1 MSKDFNKISE
11 NLNYFFNIKY
21 IIVHDDEYSYVDIL
35 EKILSF
41 PWDVREIFEDSSD
54 TIHNCKKLGVINPNY
69 IFIHKRDSQKIE
81 EEYNNQLFCLIIR
94 MDNSHQENF
103 ENKLL
108 EFAFRGFGKNYNS
121 ISESDIVNYNQ
132 LCKNFN
138 INSWV
143 MCRINHFTK
152 LIFGKFIGVN
162 FLNSENDIFA
172 SLNELEQEIL
182 DKSMW
187 LTKQFNFNQRK
198 INIIDNI
205 KNINL
210 NNIISNKSFFSLSNS
225 KTHEGVIIHTFEH
238 KYYYYGKYSK
248 EVGLQKDLKSLAYLK
263 AENQSPENL
272 KDRLL
277 FPLFY
282 AKTNNFLLFSLDYNI
297 NSIRQEVNLISAHCR
312 NYDEDRKS
320 LSHLITTLNKKMN
333 GNDKIISLIDFL
345 KDKNSYFHLKLYSSL
360 PIGWLNINGC
370 PLALKHYY
378 SLLPKHEYK
387 LSMPKKLVLIKKEPL
402 KILIIRSFK
411 ENDRLKN
418 IMENTLKIKP
428 KSSEQIDDRIKMMID
443 NNSEFLEKFTNV
455 SILKDKINKS
465 KDLNDEDLY
474 AKYRFVDV
482 YSEDDLISTLNQ
494 ATESIL
500 IFDCHGT
507 KIDDKGNYG
516 LCLYDK
522 EVNLNDLRDRVKKL
536 PPIVIFST
544 CDSLPLNA
552 NQETSPAQGAIN
564 LGAYVAVGTYLPI
577 NGNQASIAISR
588 LIHRLQQYVDIAI
601 EHLGRV
607 NFMDVVQGWLIME
620 YVREVLDAMI
630 DDKLVSKKIVFSKI
644 HFKTNCI
651 VNPLKPNWFDEFVEI
666 LKENIESFSTKE
678 DVISYLQTKIALTDS
693 MKYICVGFPEKVWI
707 SNNESEFN
715 QEVYDVIYV

>member
-35 EKILSF
+35 EKILNF

-54 TIHNCKKLGVINPNY
+54 TIHNCTKLGIINPNY

-81 EEYNNQLFCLIIR
+81 EEYNNHLFCLIVR
-94 MDNSHQENF
+94 MDNSHHPTEENRVI
-103 ENKLL
+103 
-108 EFAFRGFGKNYNS
+108 EFMFRTRGKFYPK
-121 ISESDIVNYNQ
+121 ISDLDII
-132 LCKNFN
+132 NFN
-138 INSWV
+138 QIFDNFSINSWILK
-143 MCRINHFTK
+143 RIHDFTK
-152 LIFGKFIGVN
+152 LISHKFIDVN
-162 FLNSENDIFA
+162 SLILGNDISN
-172 SLNELEQEIL
+172 SLRKSEQEIL

-187 LTKQFNFNQRK
+187 LMYQFNQGK
-198 INIIDNI
+198 INSFYSV

-210 NNIISNKSFFSLSNS
+210 NDIISNKSFFSLSNS
-225 KTHEGVIIHTFEH
+225 KTHEGIIVHTFEH
-238 KYYYYGKYSK
+238 KYYYYGRYSK
-248 EVGLQKDLKSLAYLK
+248 EFRLQKDLKRLAYLK

-282 AKTNNFLLFSLDYNI
+282 AKTNNFLFFSLDYNI

-345 KDKNSYFHLKLYSSL
+345 KDKNSYFHLKLYGSL

-428 KSSEQIDDRIKMMID
+428 KLSEQIDDRIKMMID

-516 LCLYDK
+516 LYLYDK
-522 EVNLNDLRDRVKKL
+522 EFNLNDLKDRVKKL

-564 LGAYVAVGTYLPI
+564 LGAYVVIGTYLPI
-577 NGNQASIAISR
+577 NGKQASIAIHR
-588 LIHRLQQYVDIAI
+588 LINRLQQYVDIAI
-601 EHLGRV
+601 RNSGKV
-607 NFMDVVQGWLIME
+607 NFMNIFQGWLIME
-620 YVREVLDAMI
+620 YVREVLFTMI
-630 DDKLVSKKIVFSKI
+630 NDKLVSKEIVFSKI
-644 HFKTNCI
+644 HFKINCI
-651 VNPLKPNWFDEFVEI
+651 INPLQHNWFDEFVEI
-666 LKENIESFSTKE
+666 LKEDIESFSTKE
-678 DVISYLQTKIALTDS
+678 DVIYYLQTKIALTDS
-693 MKYICVGFPEKVWI
+693 MKYVCVGFPEKVWI
-707 SNNESEFN
+707 SNDESKFN
-715 QEVYDVIYV
+715 KEIYDVIHV

>member
-35 EKILSF
+35 EKILNF

-54 TIHNCKKLGVINPNY
+54 TINNCTKLGIINPNY

-81 EEYNNQLFCLIIR
+81 EEYNNHLFCLIVK
-94 MDNSHQENF
+94 MDNSHHPTEENRVI
-103 ENKLL
+103 
-108 EFAFRGFGKNYNS
+108 EFMFRTRGKFYPK
-121 ISESDIVNYNQ
+121 ISDLDII
-132 LCKNFN
+132 NFN
-138 INSWV
+138 QIFDNFSINSWILK
-143 MCRINHFTK
+143 RIHDFTK
-152 LIFGKFIGVN
+152 LISHKFIDVN
-162 FLNSENDIFA
+162 SLILGNDISN
-172 SLNELEQEIL
+172 SLRKLEQEIL
-182 DKSMW
+182 GKSMW
-187 LTKQFNFNQRK
+187 LMDQFNQGK
-198 INIIDNI
+198 INSFYSV

-210 NNIISNKSFFSLSNS
+210 NDIISNKSFFSLSNS
-225 KTHEGVIIHTFEH
+225 KTHEGIIVHTFEH
-238 KYYYYGKYSK
+238 KYYYYGRHSK
-248 EVGLQKDLKSLAYLK
+248 EFRLQKDLKRLAYLK

-282 AKTNNFLLFSLDYNI
+282 ARTNNFLFFSLDYNI

-312 NYDEDRKS
+312 NPDHDEDRKS
-320 LSHLITTLNKKMN
+320 LSHLMDVLNKKMN

-345 KDKNSYFHLKLYSSL
+345 KDENSYFHLKLYGSL
-360 PIGWLNINGC
+360 PIGWININGC

-402 KILIIRSFK
+402 KILIIRSFDD
-411 ENDRLKN
+411 NDQLRN
-418 IMENTLKIKP
+418 VMENCLKKLTHI
-428 KSSEQIDDRIKMMID
+428 
-443 NNSEFLEKFTNV
+443 NNEN
-455 SILKDKINKS
+455 NK
-465 KDLNDEDLY
+465 DLY

-482 YSEDDLISTLNQ
+482 YSEDDLISTLSQ
-494 ATESIL
+494 AHESIL

-507 KIDDKGNYG
+507 TIDDKGNYG
-516 LCLYDK
+516 LSLYGK
-522 EVNLNDLRDRVKKL
+522 AINLNDLKDKIKKL

-601 EHLGRV
+601 EHLGKV
-607 NFMDVVQGWLIME
+607 NFMNIFQGWLIME
-620 YVREVLDAMI
+620 YVREVLFTMI
-630 DDKLVSKKIVFSKI
+630 NDKLVSKEIVFSKI
-644 HFKTNCI
+644 HFKINCI
-651 VNPLKPNWFDEFVEI
+651 INPLQHNWFDEFVEI
-666 LKENIESFSTKE
+666 LKEDIESFSTKE
-678 DVISYLQTKIALTDS
+678 DVIYYLQTKIALTDS
-693 MKYICVGFPEKVWI
+693 MKYVCVGFPEKVWI
-707 SNNESEFN
+707 SNDESKFN
-715 QEVYDVIYV
+715 KEIYDVIHV